1 MNEETRFPFR
11 IYMAQSEGIV
21 TEGYHSSSVEI
32 VEITHGNISFQI
44 GTETVEATAGDFLYV
59 PSTLVFRAEAKDS
72 AASLRAM
79 VFDSSIIEANMENFD
94 TEIFYMFYV
103 QSRNKITVFRKG
115 HPIYEQL
122 CYSMNEAFEE
132 YASKDVCYKLPIRA
146 NIYLIMTALLRY
158 YCGSKDELDRMVYHN
173 VMRLRPVVDYIAEHY
188 ADKIYV
194 ETLADMI
201 TVSPDYFTK
210 MFRDSMGKTPVD
222 YINAVRM
229 NHAMR
234 LLLTTDMPVNEISD
248 GIGFSGTN
256 YFHRIFKQY
265 MDISPLA
272 YRKSAIK

>member
-1 MNEETRFPFR
+1 
-11 IYMAQSEGIV
+11 
-21 TEGYHSSSVEI
+21 
-32 VEITHGNISFQI
+32 
-44 GTETVEATAGDFLYV
+44 
-59 PSTLVFRAEAKDS
+59 
-72 AASLRAM
+72 
-79 VFDSSIIEANMENFD
+79 
-94 TEIFYMFYV
+94 
-103 QSRNKITVFRKG
+103 
-115 HPIYEQL
+115 
-122 CYSMNEAFEE
+122 
-132 YASKDVCYKLPIRA
+132 
-146 NIYLIMTALLRY
+146 
-158 YCGSKDELDRMVYHN
+158 MVYHN